1 MKNIITLFSI
11 VLICSFYSCTT
22 NRYIY
27 TASPPNDPYFTK
39 KGESKV
45 AGYYSSSGDG
55 VRPTV
60 KSDGIDIQTAY
71 SITDHWAI
79 TASYFYR
86 RENDVYNYN
95 SYSQPFDSSVIKYKR
110 NLFEAGG
117 GYFIPLNTKK
127 TITANLYVGVAAGK
141 FTFNDDGI
149 DGNGL
154 SYTRFHNSNI
164 KKLFFQ
170 PAINFSPGKY
180 MRFSFILKSSYVR
193 YNHVHTS
200 YSQEEQ
206 EYFSINNIDKKTFN
220 FIEPA
225 WSFQF
230 GLPKYPWVKLDLIV
244 SGVYT
249 SPLHQPNIRTNNS
262 SIGLSFDL
270 SKHMENKTP
279 LN

>member
-1 MKNIITLFSI
+1 MKNIITLVSI

-55 VRPTV
+55 VHPTV

-71 SITDHWAI
+71 SLTDHWAI

-95 SYSQPFDSSVIKYKR
+95 SYSQPFDSSFVKYKR

-117 GYFIPLNTKK
+117 GYFVPLNTKK
-127 TITANLYVGVAAGK
+127 SITANLYVGVAAGK
-141 FTFNDDGI
+141 FTFNDVGI

-154 SYTRFHNSNI
+154 SLYTLSQQQHKEIVFSTCYKFLSR
-164 KKLFFQ
+164 KVYPFFFYFK
-170 PAINFSPGKY
+170 I
-180 MRFSFILKSSYVR
+180 ILC
-193 YNHVHTS
+193 
-200 YSQEEQ
+200 
-206 EYFSINNIDKKTFN
+206 SI
-220 FIEPA
+220 
-225 WSFQF
+225 Q
-230 GLPKYPWVKLDLIV
+230 
-244 SGVYT
+244 
-249 SPLHQPNIRTNNS
+249 
-262 SIGLSFDL
+262 
-270 SKHMENKTP
+270 
-279 LN
+279 